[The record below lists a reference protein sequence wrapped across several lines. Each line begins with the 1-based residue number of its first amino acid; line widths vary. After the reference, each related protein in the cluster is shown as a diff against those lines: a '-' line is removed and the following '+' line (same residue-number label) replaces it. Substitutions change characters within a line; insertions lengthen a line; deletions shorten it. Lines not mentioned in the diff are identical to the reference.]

1 MASVR
6 KNSFQSH
13 LLYSAPAL
21 FDKRP
26 RFGGLQR
33 RRCRRRRRRTAEGAA
48 TDPRPKR
55 GARSDYHNMPPR
67 GGTSSTDHACHSA
80 APRPCGRGRSLNAV
94 PACRSECA
102 GKTRTKQAENRV
114 RFSEITNI
122 GARKRLFRRYFFVR
136 RVPTA
141 GFFLTFASKARSR
154 KMFSNRTA
162 QNWWWRSLV
171 LSKQ

>member
-67 GGTSSTDHACHSA
+67 GGTSSTDQACHCA
-80 APRPCGRGRSLNAV
+80 APRPCGRDTCRARFRPADLSV
-94 PACRSECA
+94 PVKHEQNRLRTAYVFPKLPTSEQ
-102 GKTRTKQAENRV
+102 GNGYFGDI
-114 RFSEITNI
+114 FSCE
-122 GARKRLFRRYFFVR
+122 GYQL
-136 RVPTA
+136 PD
-141 GFFLTFASKARSR
+141 FFLHLLRKHDRGRCSAIARLR
-154 KMFSNRTA
+154 IGGGAHWF
-162 QNWWWRSLV
+162 
-171 LSKQ
+171 